1 MNALDGVVAVLG
13 NLLTHH
19 VVVSPA
25 LPDLLALQLLTLSV
39 LALQPL
45 IQFALQLRTRV
56 LVALPVVILL
66 LLTKL
71 ERYYKFYFN
80 ILSPLP

>member
-1 MNALDGVVAVLG
+1 VNALDVVVAVLG
-13 NLLTHH
+13 NLPTHH

-25 LPDLLALQLLTLSV
+25 LPDLLALQLLTRSV
-39 LALQPL
+39 PALQPL
-45 IQFALQLRTRV
+45 IQFALQLQIRV

-71 ERYYKFYFN
+71 EV
-80 ILSPLP
+80 L